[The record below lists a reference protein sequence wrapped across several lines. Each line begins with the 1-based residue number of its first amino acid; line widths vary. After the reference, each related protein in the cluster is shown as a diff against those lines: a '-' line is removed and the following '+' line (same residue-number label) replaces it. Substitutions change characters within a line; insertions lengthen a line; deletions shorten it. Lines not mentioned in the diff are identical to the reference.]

1 MKAKKRLG
9 QNFLVNKLIINK
21 IVDEVLACKK
31 DLIIEIGPG
40 KGALTKL
47 LKEKKA
53 FVLAYEIDL
62 DLKQYLEKL
71 EDNQTTI
78 VWQDFLKS
86 NIKQDLKKFKY
97 EKLYIIGNLPYYI
110 TTPIIEHIINSDLI
124 FEKLVIMVQKEVAQR
139 FLALPHNKE
148 YGYITVILNYFF
160 DIFKIIDVPRS
171 AFNPIPNVDSMV
183 LSLKPKKLKENLDFL
198 KFQEFLKD
206 CFHQKRKTLKNN
218 LNGYDWDKIK
228 KVLNASELNENIRA
242 EELSLEMFIKIF
254 RSI

>member
-148 YGYITVILNYFF
+148 YG
-160 DIFKIIDVPRS
+160 
-171 AFNPIPNVDSMV
+171 
-183 LSLKPKKLKENLDFL
+183 
-198 KFQEFLKD
+198 
-206 CFHQKRKTLKNN
+206 
-218 LNGYDWDKIK
+218 
-228 KVLNASELNENIRA
+228 
-242 EELSLEMFIKIF
+242 
-254 RSI
+254 